1 MREQSRRDEKMAM
14 PTVCPVSAEVPT
26 EELRDKVT
34 LCAEEPLEDFCGR
47 HSDRTTRVNTIK
59 LCPLCQ
65 PGRQNVP
72 WGTSRASVPLALGR
86 CEWIQ
91 SGPPQLNRQRNAGR
105 LQDTK
110 AQRTAEVCAILV
122 PVPL

>member
-1 MREQSRRDEKMAM
+1 M

-91 SGPPQLNRQRNAGR
+91 SGSLSSSDREMQGGSRTQRLR
-105 LQDTK
+105 EQP
-110 AQRTAEVCAILV
+110 RSV
-122 PVPL
+122 PY